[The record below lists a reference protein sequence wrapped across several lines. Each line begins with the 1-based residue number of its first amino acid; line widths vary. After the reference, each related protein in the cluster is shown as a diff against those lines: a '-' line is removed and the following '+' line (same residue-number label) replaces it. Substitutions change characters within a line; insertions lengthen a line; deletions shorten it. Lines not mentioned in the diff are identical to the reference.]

1 MERRID
7 LPSSKTDLLLIFDH
21 PNISIEGYNDIIDT
35 LRSCPSLV
43 NNDII
48 SISHEIIKRM
58 NEGEIEKNRINIIT
72 IQHLYSILKR
82 IPDIK
87 DICTNFSFYYRT
99 FMNSPAT
106 SPVSPPPCPKVM
118 KKVKKTNK

>member
-87 DICTNFSFYYRT
+87 DICTNFSFYYRSYWV
-99 FMNSPAT
+99 FFFKGFKRIFF
-106 SPVSPPPCPKVM
+106 C
-118 KKVKKTNK
+118 

>member
-7 LPSSKTDLLLIFDH
+7 LPSSKTDLLLVFDH
-21 PNISIEGYNDIIDT
+21 PNISIEEYNDIINT

-58 NEGEIEKNRINIIT
+58 NEGKIEKNRINIIT
-72 IQHLYSILKR
+72 IQRLFSILKR

-87 DICTNFSFYYRT
+87 NIYTHFSFYYRI
-99 FMNSPAT
+99 FMDSPAT
-106 SPVSPPPCPKVM
+106 SPVSPPYPKVM
-118 KKVKKTNK
+118 KKVKKTNN

>member
-1 MERRID
+1 MELRID
-7 LPSSKTDLLLIFDH
+7 PPSSEKDLLLVFDL
-21 PNISIEGYNDIIDT
+21 PNISIEEYNVILDT

-58 NEGEIEKNRINIIT
+58 NKGKIEKNKINIIM
-72 IQHLYSILKR
+72 IQRLYSILKK
-82 IPDIK
+82 IPDMRDLQK
-87 DICTNFSFYYRT
+87 DFSIYYKN

-106 SPVSPPPCPKVM
+106 SPVSPPPYPKIM
-118 KKVKKTNK
+118 KKVKKKK